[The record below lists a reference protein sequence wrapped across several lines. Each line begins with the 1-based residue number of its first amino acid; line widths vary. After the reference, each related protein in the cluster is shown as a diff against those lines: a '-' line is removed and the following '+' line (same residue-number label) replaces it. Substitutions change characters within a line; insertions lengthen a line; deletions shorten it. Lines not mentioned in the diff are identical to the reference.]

1 MNIKTLAHIALV
13 FAALLAI
20 SGCANTVA
28 GAGKDAAATVD
39 ATQGAAED
47 LGEAVE

>member
-1 MNIKTLAHIALV
+1 MIIKTLAPIAIV
-13 FAALLAI
+13 VAALLAI

-47 LGEAVE
+47 VGEAVE